1 MGREDVH
8 STLKLIMISDGNE
21 NQFLIFLI
29 FIYLIDPDFI
39 TLYRKK
45 NFEIL
50 TSLTQTQF
58 WDELAKSHSFSLFR
72 IQWMNFIR
80 FFDLSVIS

>member
-1 MGREDVH
+1 MGYIIGREDVR
-8 STLKLIMISDGNE
+8 STLKLHELTMISDENE
-21 NQFLIFLI
+21 NQFLMFLI

-50 TSLTQTQF
+50 TQ
-58 WDELAKSHSFSLFR
+58 
-72 IQWMNFIR
+72 MR
-80 FFDLSVIS
+80 F

>member
-1 MGREDVH
+1 MTGRNSESIIGDAASRNVLNYITGYITGREDVR
-8 STLKLIMISDGNE
+8 STLKLTMISDGNE
-21 NQFLIFLI
+21 NQFLMFLI

-50 TSLTQTQF
+50 T
-58 WDELAKSHSFSLFR
+58 
-72 IQWMNFIR
+72 
-80 FFDLSVIS
+80 

>member
-1 MGREDVH
+1 MTGCNSESVIGDTASWNVLNGYIIGREDVR
-8 STLKLIMISDGNE
+8 STLKLTMISDE
-21 NQFLIFLI
+21 NQFLMFLI

-50 TSLTQTQF
+50 T
-58 WDELAKSHSFSLFR
+58 R
-72 IQWMNFIR
+72 MR
-80 FFDLSVIS
+80 F